1 MIAAPGIR
9 GVAFVTAQSALTV
22 PDVNLAVMRISSALG
37 TMPAKLYR
45 RTDGG
50 KEVATDHPAY
60 RLIHRRASSLVRAG
74 ALRRQLTQDALLH
87 GNGYAI
93 ANRVNG
99 SVLEFLRVDPT
110 AMAVE
115 ANEFG
120 EPFYRLT
127 TKNGI
132 RAYEARDV
140 LHLPALLFDHD
151 GLRGLSPIKLAREA
165 ISLSL
170 TMEKHGA
177 NLFQNGARPSLGVT
191 YPADATAP
199 SGPDR
204 DGSTARKNLVTATRA
219 GLEGVENSGKAAIF
233 FDGATVTPFTF
244 SSVDAQFLELRRF
257 AVDEIAR
264 AFGIPPHLL
273 FELGRATWG
282 NSEEMARQFRELTLL
297 PWIEAWQDAYERVL
311 LDPETDEDLSVE
323 FVADDLPR
331 ADTST
336 RFEAYSK
343 AIASRIL
350 NPNEVRAMENRA
362 PYEGGEA
369 FLNPNTTTGAAPAKE
384 AV

>member
-1 MIAAPGIR
+1 M
-9 GVAFVTAQSALTV
+9 FVTAKSSLTV
-22 PDVNLAVMRISSALG
+22 PAVNLAVTRISSALG

-50 KEVATDHPAY
+50 KEVADDHPAY
-60 RLIHRRASSLVRAG
+60 RLIHRRASPLVQAG

-87 GNGYAI
+87 GNGFAI
-93 ANRVNG
+93 ANRVKG
-99 SVLEFLRVDPT
+99 SVVEFLRVDPA
-110 AMAVE
+110 AMTVE
-115 ANEFG
+115 ANDFG
-120 EPFYRLT
+120 EPVYRLMT
-127 TKNGI
+127 NNGV
-132 RAYEARDV
+132 RTYEARDV

-151 GLRGLSPIKLAREA
+151 GLKGLAPIKLAREA
-165 ISLSL
+165 IALAL
-170 TMEKHGA
+170 AMEKHGA
-177 NLFQNGARPSLGVT
+177 KLFQNGARPSFGIV
-191 YPADATAP
+191 YPPEATAP

-204 DGSTARKNLVTATRA
+204 DGSTTRKNVVARTRA
-219 GLEGVENSGKAAIF
+219 GLEGVDNSGKAAIF
-233 FDGATVTPFTF
+233 FDGATVTPFSF

-311 LDPETDEDLSVE
+311 LDPGTDEDLSVE
-323 FVADDLPR
+323 FITDDLLR
-331 ADTST
+331 ADTT
-336 RFEAYSK
+336 ARFEAYSK

-362 PYEGGEA
+362 PYEGGQA
-369 FLNPNTTTGAAPAKE
+369 FLNPNTTTGTAPAKE
-384 AV
+384 AE